1 MTAPRD
7 PTDDEIRS
15 QLRLGEDGHWEFK
28 EARFSGNK
36 VKGPKQDDLADELA
50 AFSNSNG
57 GIMLCGVTDDGDVQG
72 MDRKQLDTLEMVLHQ
87 ACADSIKPFISP
99 VILRRELDGNAFL
112 LIEVSEG
119 DSLHVSPG
127 GCFKRVGSKKQQM
140 DSDEQLRLSQRR
152 GQSRYRWY
160 DEQPVPDTGFGTLDE
175 VLWKPLLS
183 ARSATNPQEALSKLD
198 LLEKDDHGVLRATV
212 AGILLCCQSPQEWL
226 PHAEITATCYR
237 GLDRSSGQLDAQI
250 ITGPIHEQVN
260 QALRFVVRNMR
271 VAARKVPARVDLQQ
285 YSVQAVFEA
294 LVNAVAHRDYSIRG
308 SRIRVSMFSDRLE
321 ICSPGSL
328 PNNLTVDGMAERQAT
343 RNEVLTSALGRI
355 PVPELLG
362 HNDRQFFLERRG
374 DGVPIILEKT
384 HELSGHR
391 PEYRLI
397 EGIDLLLTIPAA
409 RLEAD
414 PDQASIV
421 VECEGEPLSDVEI
434 LALFPNKTWKQ
445 ATTDVDGIAYVDLH
459 STHLPMTVFAG
470 MTGYTAGHGSE
481 WVPADGPLK
490 LRMSPLPDGGS
501 VVFSNSTG
509 HLPAVSG
516 RLNPILDTLNRTYL
530 YADNISINQG
540 LQQPVNF
547 AFNED
552 LLLTDAD
559 GREALVRVIDIV
571 GRSAL
576 LQYQAVTKSDP

>member
-1 MTAPRD
+1 MAAPRD
-7 PTDDEIRS
+7 PTGDEIRS
-15 QLRLGEDGHWEFK
+15 QLVLGEDSYWEFK
-28 EARFSGNK
+28 ETRFSDNK
-36 VKGPKQDDLADELA
+36 LKGPRQDDLADELA

-57 GIMLCGVTDDGDVQG
+57 GIMLCGVTDDGDIQSMNRG
-72 MDRKQLDTLEMVLHQ
+72 QLDELEKVVHQ
-87 ACADSIKPFISP
+87 ACVDSIKPFISP
-99 VILRRELDGNAFL
+99 VILRKKLDGKAIL
-112 LIEVSEG
+112 LIEVSES
-119 DSLHVSPG
+119 DSLHKSPG
-127 GCFKRVGSKKQQM
+127 GYYKRVGSKKQQM
-140 DSDEQLRLSQRR
+140 DSEEQLRLAQRR
-152 GQSRYRWY
+152 GQARYRWY
-160 DEQPVPDTGFGTLDE
+160 DEQPVPNTGFGTLE
-175 VLWKPLLS
+175 ETLWKPLLS

-198 LLEKDDHGVLRATV
+198 LLGKDEHGVLRATV

-226 PHAEITATCYR
+226 PQAEITATCYR

-250 ITGPIHEQVN
+250 ITGPIHQQVN

-271 VAARKVPARVDLQQ
+271 VAARKDPARVDLQQ
-285 YSVQAVFEA
+285 YSVHAVFES

-321 ICSPGSL
+321 VCSPGSL
-328 PNNLTVDGMAERQAT
+328 PNNLTVDGMVERQAT

-384 HELSGHR
+384 RELSGHR

-397 EGIDLLLTIPAA
+397 EDTDLLLAIPAA

-414 PDQASIV
+414 PDQASVIV
-421 VECEGEPLSDVEI
+421 KCEGQPLPNVEV
-434 LALFPNKTWKQ
+434 LVLFPNKTWKQ

-470 MTGYTAGHGSE
+470 IRGYAAGHGTE
-481 WVPADGPLK
+481 WEPTEGPLD
-490 LRMSPLPDGGS
+490 LELSHLPDGGS
-501 VVFSNSTG
+501 VVFANSAG
-509 HLPAVSG
+509 QLPLVSG

-530 YADNISINQG
+530 YAENIAINQG

-559 GREALVRVIDIV
+559 GREVLVRIIDIV

-576 LQYQAVTKSDP
+576 LQYQAVAKSDP